1 MIIFSFRMIFDL
13 IFAILDNSIQKI
25 YTIMQNF
32 ILSQLS
38 TQLMR
43 IESKKVSEFLSYL
56 GV

>member
-1 MIIFSFRMIFDL
+1 MIIFSFRMIFNL
-13 IFAILDNSIQKI
+13 FFAILDNSIQKI

-38 TQLMR
+38 TQLTR